1 MTPRKAHLDTLAVSL
16 LLGCCLF
23 WGLQQVLIKATIAEI
38 PPMFQASLRLI
49 GATALLWLWCAWRR
63 IALFSRDGSLAAGLL
78 AGALFGAEFACIY
91 LGLQYTSAS
100 RLTVFL
106 YTSPF
111 WVAVLVPFWVTS
123 EKLRGLQWAGLLCA
137 FVAVV
142 FALREGF
149 SGGTVSTAHGD
160 LLGLAAGMLW
170 GLTTVVIRASSLSR
184 IRAEKLLFYQLA
196 VSAAAFP
203 VASVAL
209 GEPWVWHF
217 SAFGLTSL
225 AVQTVIGAFASYLA
239 WMWMLGRYPATK
251 ISVFVF
257 FTPLFALLFGAL
269 WLGESVTPGLLG
281 ALATVA
287 VGIVLVNRKP
297 AEKAL
302 QARL

>member
-1 MTPRKAHLDTLAVSL
+1 
-16 LLGCCLF
+16 
-23 WGLQQVLIKATIAEI
+23 
-38 PPMFQASLRLI
+38 MFQASLRLV

-63 IALFSRDGSLAAGLL
+63 LALFSRDGSLAAGLL
-78 AGALFGAEFACIY
+78 AGSLFAAEFACIY

-123 EKLRGLQWAGLLCA
+123 EKLRGLQWIGLLCA

-184 IRAEKLLFYQLA
+184 IKAEKLLFYQLA

-203 VASVAL
+203 LASLAL
-209 GEPWVWHF
+209 GEAWVWHF
-217 SAFGLTSL
+217 SAFGLMPL

-257 FTPLFALLFGAL
+257 FTPLFALLFGSV

-297 AEKAL
+297 AEKA
-302 QARL
+302 

>member
-1 MTPRKAHLDTLAVSL
+1 MTERKTHLDTLAISL

-38 PPMFQASLRLI
+38 PPMFQASLRLL
-49 GATALLWLWCAWRR
+49 GATALLSLWCAWRR
-63 IALFSRDGSLAAGLL
+63 IPLFSRDGSLAAGLL
-78 AGALFGAEFACIY
+78 AGALFAAEFACIY
-91 LGLQYTSAS
+91 LGLQFTTAS

-111 WVAVLVPFWVTS
+111 WVAVLVPFWAKS

-142 FALREGF
+142 AALREGF
-149 SGGTVSTAHGD
+149 AGGAASTLRGD
-160 LLGLAAGMLW
+160 VLGLAAGMLW
-170 GLTTVVIRASSLSR
+170 GLTTVVIRASRLSR
-184 IRAEKLLFYQLA
+184 ISAEKLLFYQLA
-196 VSAAAFP
+196 VSALVCPAL
-203 VASVAL
+203 SLAL
-209 GEPWVWHF
+209 GEPWVWRF
-217 SAFGLTSL
+217 SPFAVTSL
-225 AVQTVIGAFASYLA
+225 LLQTAVGAFASYLA

-269 WLGESVTPGLLG
+269 WLGESVTPGLLA

-287 VGIVLVNRKP
+287 AGIVLVNRKP
-297 AEKAL
+297 RAA
-302 QARL
+302 